1 MTQNI
6 PEHNNIW
13 SATLGLLEMKIPK
26 ASFETWLK
34 DTFVLSSKNN
44 VRHLRTSTNG
54 GTGFWRL
61 PKTLEIS

>member
-44 VRHLRTSTNG
+44 VLTIGVSSL
-54 GTGFWRL
+54 FVS
-61 PKTLEIS
+61 E